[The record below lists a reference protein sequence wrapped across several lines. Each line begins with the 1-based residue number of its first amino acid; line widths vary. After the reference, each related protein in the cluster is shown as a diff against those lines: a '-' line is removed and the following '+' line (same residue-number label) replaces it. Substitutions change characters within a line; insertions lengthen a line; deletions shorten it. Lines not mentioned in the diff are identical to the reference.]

1 MPQADNQDQ
10 TTAQDTP
17 VQDDKATITLDTP
30 IKRGTTEISEI
41 KLRKPNAGALRGV
54 SMTELLQMN
63 VTALQTLLPRIS
75 EPTLARHEIDQLE
88 PPDLLNIGI
97 EVAGF
102 FATRA
107 EKAQYQ
113 NT

>member
-10 TTAQDTP
+10 TANQAQP
-17 VQDDKATITLDTP
+17 VPDGVVIITLETP

-54 SMTELLQMN
+54 SLAELLQMN
-63 VTALQTLLPRIS
+63 VSALQVVLPRIS
-75 EPTLARHEIDQLE
+75 EPTLVKHEVDQLD
-88 PPDLLNIGI
+88 PADLVACAL

-102 FATRA
+102 LVP
-107 EKAQYQ
+107 KAAMESQQ
-113 NT
+113 L